1 MKRFKIENLSEVADA
16 MYSDIVDNDLNE
28 VEFIG
33 FYEDVSTVLKNLLI
47 FDETIPCFIKMVD
60 PEYDDYEKEYS
71 IILDSDMNIWCE
83 KEYKDDNYLFVTSEK
98 VYVAD
103 DCNPELLDSIDM
115 NVDEVYEVTYD
126 LESEKETETERDCPK
141 KDSHEI
147 VTRVARD
154 KNGKVQGF
162 EKSWDSFED
171 GMYYRTTYSFFSS
184 NQNMLKNMLE
194 NFSIKY

>member
-16 MYSDIVDNDLNE
+16 MYSDIANNDLNE

-60 PEYDDYEKEYS
+60 PECDDYEKEYS

-83 KEYKDDNYLFVTSEK
+83 KAYMDDNYLFVISEK

-103 DCNPELLDSIDM
+103 DCNSKLLENIETCEDR
-115 NVDEVYEVTYD
+115 VYEVTYGLD
-126 LESEKETETERDCPK
+126 NNKSE
-141 KDSHEI
+141 KDSHGVLTRI
-147 VTRVARD
+147 VKD
-154 KNGKVQGF
+154 KDGKLKGF
-162 EKSWDSFED
+162 EKTWDTFEED
-171 GMYYRTTYSFFSS
+171 FNYHSTYSFFSS
-184 NQNMLKNMLE
+184 NEDMLKNMLE
-194 NFSIKY
+194 NFDIKY